1 MLAHRRGHLF
11 DLSNIACLLEKC
23 NYGAAMGEMV
33 NLDDLLDAD
42 EVAALLGL
50 SSRSAISVYRR
61 RYDDFPKPVVDRGT
75 GKCRFWL
82 RPHIE
87 AWRASRDR

>member
-1 MLAHRRGHLF
+1 MHRRGHLF
-11 DLSNIACLLEKC
+11 CFSNITILLEKD

-33 NLDDLLDAD
+33 NLDDLVDAD
-42 EVAALLGL
+42 EVATLLGL
-50 SSRSAISVYRR
+50 SSRNAISVYRS

-82 RPHIE
+82 RPDVE
-87 AWRASRDR
+87 AWRASRVR